1 MEMPFLVMVA
11 SLTDCAIKDEID
23 KIFSSWFHIQRFSGR
38 LKLHVYRVK
47 IQVEVQSAM
56 TTNYIDAAV
65 YMFCISGHG

>member
-1 MEMPFLVMVA
+1 MPLSCLDTHTISDIVDSTIYGTEVFRKVEA
-11 SLTDCAIKDEID
+11 TCI
-23 KIFSSWFHIQRFSGR
+23 
-38 LKLHVYRVK
+38 HVYRVK